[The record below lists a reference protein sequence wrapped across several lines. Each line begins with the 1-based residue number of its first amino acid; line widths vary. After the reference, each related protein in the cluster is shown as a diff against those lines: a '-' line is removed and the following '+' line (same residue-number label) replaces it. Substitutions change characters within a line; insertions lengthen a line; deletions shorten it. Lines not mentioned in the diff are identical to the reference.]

1 MGKETVHKFR
11 LYVAG
16 NAPNSVEALNNL
28 HQICDRHLHDRH
40 EIEVVDVTHLP
51 KRALAD
57 GIFMTPAL
65 VRIEPAPGRRIIG
78 TLRETD
84 TVLQAL
90 GLNEHSK

>member
-1 MGKETVHKFR
+1 MGQETIHKFR

-28 HQICDRHLHDRH
+28 HQICDRHLPDRH
-40 EIEVVDVTHLP
+40 EIEVVDVTRLP
-51 KRALAD
+51 RRALAD

-65 VRIEPAPGRRIIG
+65 VRVAPAPGRRIIG

-90 GLNEHSK
+90 GLTEHAR